1 MRMSGL
7 DPVGLWAGDAVA
19 SSARTG
25 PRLGGSNGV
34 LGGESA
40 VSVGSIGGSKVM
52 DWGGSD
58 RRQSVIEIYCGCG
71 FGDRMKVRESGHA
84 GSMRSTIRTRQSLT
98 ESNRA

>member
-7 DPVGLWAGDAVA
+7 GPVGLWAGDAVA

-25 PRLGGSNGV
+25 PRLVGSNEY
-34 LGGESA
+34 LGESA
-40 VSVGSIGGSKVM
+40 VSVGSIGGSKVT

-98 ESNRA
+98 ESNRV